1 MPKPAKKTA
10 ALARRP
16 AKKAARA
23 RRAELAPKPTELA
36 DAAAAYA
43 GASRPENTKRA

>member
-1 MPKPAKKTA
+1 MPKTPKTTA

-16 AKKAARA
+16 AKKAPRT

-36 DAAAAYA
+36 DAAAA
-43 GASRPENTKRA
+43 